1 MKPKNVYLVFGWR
14 VGDPIRNRMMAE
26 KGEDAREA
34 GITLTISIDGKQAF
48 IGNHLGTLDVQE
60 GQDVL
65 SVPMPGDDIQ
75 DSLEATVRRLG
86 FELEGPPILYAIA
99 G

>member
-1 MKPKNVYLVFGWR
+1 MRPLNVYLVFGWR
-14 VGDPIRNRMMAE
+14 VNDAIRNRMMTD
-26 KGEDAREA
+26 KGEEAREA
-34 GITLTISIDGKQAF
+34 GITLTISNDGKQAF
-48 IGNHLGTLDVQE
+48 IGNHLGTLDIQE
-60 GQDVL
+60 QQVL

-75 DSLEATVRRLG
+75 DSLEAMMRGLG

>member
-1 MKPKNVYLVFGWR
+1 MRPENVYLVFGWR
-14 VGDPIRNRMMAE
+14 VSDGVRNSMMAE

-34 GITLTISIDGKQAF
+34 GITLTISSDGKSAF
-48 IGNHLGTLDVQE
+48 IGNHLGTLDIQE
-60 GQDVL
+60 GYDVL

-75 DSLEATVRRLG
+75 DGLEATVRRLG